1 MAERKQTAQAA
12 NLQTKKRNGKID
24 KAHTITGIERS
35 AFESAWNSLPAGVR
49 KKCTAAE
56 LAQLVQILA
65 QNPVG
70 NPVKSVKRETN
81 AVSVLHRA
89 KIALVSAPEAL
100 RRELSRRP
108 ALPPVRDYVARLRA
122 SLTAWAVRLPWGNR

>member
-12 NLQTKKRNGKID
+12 NLQTKKRKGKID
-24 KAHTITGIERS
+24 KAHTLTGIERS

-70 NPVKSVKRETN
+70 NPVKPVNKSVN
-81 AVSVLHRA
+81 AWKALWERRRA
-89 KIALVSAPEAL
+89 TIFRA
-100 RRELSRRP
+100 
-108 ALPPVRDYVARLRA
+108 PVRLSLPNLRSA
-122 SLTAWAVRLPWGNR
+122 LTAVLVRLPWVSK